1 MEDASAYR
9 WMLKFIAPCAATH
22 IVRSRTV
29 TQLLNAAQSGDRSA
43 MDRLFPLVY
52 DELHH
57 HAGRQRAVAGGLATM
72 NTTAIVHEAYLKL
85 ADQKGARFEN
95 RAHFFAVAAKA
106 MQHVFLDY
114 TKRKS
119 RQKRGGN
126 VAHVD
131 IDDVPVAAS
140 TIEMGHDEADRILAL
155 DEALDE
161 LAKENSRL
169 AQVVECRFFGGMT
182 VEDTANALGTS
193 PATVKRD
200 WNTARALLFR
210 TMKSADGE

>member
-1 MEDASAYR
+1 M
-9 WMLKFIAPCAATH
+9 
-22 IVRSRTV
+22 
-29 TQLLNAAQSGDRSA
+29 GD
-43 MDRLFPLVY
+43 
-52 DELHH
+52 
-57 HAGRQRAVAGGLATM
+57 GLATM

-85 ADQKGARFEN
+85 ADQKGVNFEN

-106 MQHVFLDY
+106 MRHVFLDY
-114 TKRKS
+114 AKHKS
-119 RQKRGGN
+119 RQKRGGS

-140 TIEMGHDEADRILAL
+140 TIDMDHEEADRVMALDLAL
-155 DEALDE
+155 ER
-161 LAKENSRL
+161 LAKDNPRM
-169 AQVVECRFFGGMT
+169 ANVVECRFFGGMT

-210 TMKSADGE
+210 SIKSQDDK

>member
-1 MEDASAYR
+1 M
-9 WMLKFIAPCAATH
+9 
-22 IVRSRTV
+22 
-29 TQLLNAAQSGDRSA
+29 
-43 MDRLFPLVY
+43 
-52 DELHH
+52 
-57 HAGRQRAVAGGLATM
+57 AGGLATM

-85 ADQKGARFEN
+85 ADQKGAKFEN

-106 MQHVFLDY
+106 MRHVFLDY
-114 TKRKS
+114 AKRKS
-119 RQKRGGN
+119 RQKRGGD
-126 VAHVD
+126 VVHVD
-131 IDDVPVAAS
+131 IDDVPVITSA
-140 TIEMGHDEADRILAL
+140 IEMDHDEADRVLAL
-155 DEALDE
+155 DKALDA

-210 TMKSADGE
+210 AIKSPDDE